1 MLWHKCPEHPKC
13 IPSCRFNRH
22 WDFELQHT
30 SKERN
35 HGPDGPLVCLNNPA
49 GFASTEGPSGHTE
62 TSDGIPDPRCTAS
75 TKNRSYLVRVPKYWG
90 QLIISS
96 RFLLKSWNSEH
107 FQTKTH
113 PYFALKPRQTRD
125 KSALTSI
132 RRNMCA
138 LEDLQTGNAVT
149 NDINLLH
156 PFGRQLNFI
165 SCLVKYSYHLLPELS

>member
-22 WDFELQHT
+22 WDFELLQHT

-75 TKNRSYLVRVPKYWG
+75 TKKQILSCACSQVLGPANEWPQGFYSSPEIPNISKPK
-90 QLIISS
+90 LIHTLHLNQGKQETNQHLP
-96 RFLLKSWNSEH
+96 RLGGTCAHW
-107 FQTKTH
+107 KTC
-113 PYFALKPRQTRD
+113 KRTTQ
-125 KSALTSI
+125 
-132 RRNMCA
+132 
-138 LEDLQTGNAVT
+138 LQTT
-149 NDINLLH
+149 L
-156 PFGRQLNFI
+156 I
-165 SCLVKYSYHLLPELS
+165 SYIHSEGSWISYHVW